1 MKITAIKQQVKDK
14 GRYSIFVD
22 GVFTFGLSELG
33 LINSGIKVGQD
44 VSTAEV
50 ESYKSEAEIDK
61 LYGRAIDL
69 IARRPRSEWELRDYL
84 KRKGS
89 DPETIDTIL
98 NKLSMRGYVDDK
110 VFAERWVENRRLL
123 KSISKRKLIVELKTK
138 RISDEIINEVLEA
151 DEADELDV
159 LRVEVAKKR
168 RQPKYQDDTKLMQYL
183 ARQGYN
189 YGDIKQALSESD

>member
-1 MKITAIKQQVKDK
+1 MKVTAIKQQVKDK

-33 LINSGIKVGQD
+33 LINSGIKVGQE
-44 VSTAEV
+44 VNTAQV
-50 ESYKSEAEIDK
+50 ESFKSEAETDK

-69 IARRPRSEWELRDYL
+69 LARRPRSEWELRDYL

-123 KSISKRKLIVELKTK
+123 KSISKRKLTMELKAK
-138 RISDEIINEVLEA
+138 RISEDIINEVLAA
-151 DEADELDV
+151 DEADELEV

-168 RQPKYQDDTKLMQYL
+168 RQSKYQDDTKLMQYL

-189 YGDIKQALSESD
+189 YGDIKQALSEVD